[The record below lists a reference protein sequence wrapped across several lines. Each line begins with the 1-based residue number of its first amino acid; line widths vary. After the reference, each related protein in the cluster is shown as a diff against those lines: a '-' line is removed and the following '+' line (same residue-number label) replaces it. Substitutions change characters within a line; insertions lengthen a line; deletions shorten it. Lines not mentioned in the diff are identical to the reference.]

1 MVAHAI
7 PGVGGSSS
15 HYTDSLA
22 IADRTGPIVD
32 VAVPALQAI
41 FSDGFESIS
50 ALQGSAAT
58 SALQERLK
66 QPANIINLD
75 RKDEDIGTVLTNCQ
89 KIQDTLSIKIEDVAK
104 TPGKNVA
111 ELQSLIRHEKFIDLR
126 TEVVSAV

>member
-15 HYTDSLA
+15 HYTGSLA
-22 IADRTGPIVD
+22 IADRTGLIVD

-41 FSDGFESIS
+41 FSE
-50 ALQGSAAT
+50 GSAPEST
-58 SALQERLK
+58 LQERLE

-75 RKDEDIGTVLTNCQ
+75 RKDEAIGLVLTNFQ

-104 TPGKNVA
+104 TLGKDIA
-111 ELQSLIRHEKFIDLR
+111 ELQNLIRHEKFINLQ